1 MKHPYTNPQAAA
13 RDYIERREMTLEE
26 RLAEEQFYEDIAL
39 IDQYLEENEGIPN
52 ETESGIR
59 YFINNEGR
67 GPTPVL
73 GNVVTIKYDGYFLD
87 GTKFDSSSN
96 YDVPFKFRMGQS
108 QVIIGWQEMLRMM
121 PIGANFT
128 MYLPSG
134 LAYGP
139 TGKED
144 LIAPNTVLVFDLE
157 LVDLK
162 QN

>member
-1 MKHPYTNPQAAA
+1 MKYNKQVN
-13 RDYIERREMTLEE
+13 YIFNVKLEG
-26 RLAEEQFYEDIAL
+26 
-39 IDQYLEENEGIPN
+39 QYRKDGSNKKLSEL
-52 ETESGIR
+52 
-59 YFINNEGR
+59 
-67 GPTPVL
+67 L
-73 GNVVTIKYDGYFLD
+73 G
-87 GTKFDSSSN
+87 
-96 YDVPFKFRMGQS
+96 
-108 QVIIGWQEMLRMM
+108 WEEMLRMM

-144 LIAPNTVLVFDLE
+144 LIAPNTVLVFELE